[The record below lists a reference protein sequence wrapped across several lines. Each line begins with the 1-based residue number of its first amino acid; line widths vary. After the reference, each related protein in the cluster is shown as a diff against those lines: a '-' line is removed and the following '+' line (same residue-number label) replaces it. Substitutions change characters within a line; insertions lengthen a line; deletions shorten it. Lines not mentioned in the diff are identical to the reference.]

1 MCDKLVFDMSQ
12 EGGGETPSVFI
23 KKDWLNILDNQ
34 SQNYNSNQSVI
45 DTSQLSNSNKW
56 LSYREGYLVVPLL
69 LTFGG
74 GAVSTSA
81 DPLPYNPST
90 GNVNTDA
97 VPPADDEFQIK
108 GDTALGLKNWFG
120 NIIHSMTLDY
130 NGTTI
135 IQQTPFSSMWN
146 TFKLMTSLS
155 WNDVATIGATIGF
168 YPDDP
173 LAFLISPNA
182 STTNV
187 NQASGLGICNNFPVQ
202 NLPIWS
208 GNNSF
213 NVAGGNSGFAKR
225 LQYISYDPAIAT
237 QLNQSALVSSN
248 YAYSSLLTASNTTRL
263 WKSYVFNNVDASSTK
278 GGTTQIAVTATI
290 YLRHIHAFFNQV
302 PLLKGAYMKMTLNLN
317 NTSFTQVLTTTTIS
331 TLAQNIVSSLS
342 VSNSVGGVN
351 PMMWSST
358 GRQGGTYVGY
368 TGTSGIPAGTYYG
381 NVSVGAT
388 CLDSSIRNALQTQ
401 ASPLA
406 NSVYLYV
413 PSYTFNPVFEQAY
426 LSNPVKQIAYTDIY
440 QYEVKGVGAGQT
452 FNNLITNG
460 IANMKSVL
468 ICPYFSSASD
478 YYPSV
483 PVYQSPYDPAGCG
496 ATSPLVHFN
505 NFNVVVSGQN
515 MIYNTQRYMFEE
527 FNDQFYGVNAVNGGL
542 TDGLSSGLIN
552 RLGWDMEQCFYYV
565 DLSRMLPAEKSV
577 PKSLQIIGENMSA
590 QPVDLMIFVEY
601 GLEIQI
607 DSLTGV
613 RM

>member
-56 LSYREGYLVVPLL
+56 LSYREAYLQVPLL
-69 LTFGG
+69 LSYGNTTLSD
-74 GAVSTSA
+74 ST
-81 DPLPYNPST
+81 DPLPFQGLS
-90 GNVNTDA
+90 GNIG
-97 VPPADDEFQIK
+97 ADESQITP
-108 GDTALGLKNWFG
+108 DTALGLKNWFG

-155 WNDVATIGATIGF
+155 WQDVHSMGATIGF

-173 LAFLISPNA
+173 LAWIPTQSDVNNNPNKA
-182 STTNV
+182 N
-187 NQASGLGICNNFPVQ
+187 GLGICNNV
-202 NLPIWS
+202 PIINARVAS
-208 GNNSF
+208 GNNTYNSQ
-213 NVAGGNSGFAKR
+213 GGNAGFGKR
-225 LQYISYDPAIAT
+225 LQYISYNPAKNPC
-237 QLNQSALVSSN
+237 LNGESILNNGGAYSALLSVQ
-248 YAYSSLLTASNTTRL
+248 NTTRL
-263 WKSYVFNNVDASSTK
+263 WKSFVSNAVNATATK
-278 GGTTQIAVTATI
+278 GGCVQISVMATI
-290 YLRHIHAFFNQV
+290 YLRHIHAFFNQA

-317 NTSFTQVLTTTTIS
+317 NTTFSQVVATQTSSGATY
-331 TLAQNIVSSLS
+331 QVSSSVS
-342 VSNSVGGVN
+342 VSNAVGGVN
-351 PMMWSST
+351 PLMVSGT
-358 GRQGGTYVGY
+358 GDFLATTVAY
-368 TGTSGIPAGTYYG
+368 TGTTSQPSGTYYG

-388 CLDSSIRNALQTQ
+388 CLDSTIRNSIGVTTGV
-401 ASPLA
+401 LA
-406 NSVYLYV
+406 NSIYLYV

-426 LSNPVKQIAYTDIY
+426 LSNPVKQISYTDIY
-440 QYEVKGVGAGQT
+440 QYEVKGVTTGST

-468 ICPYFSSASD
+468 VMPFIATDSVLSAG
-478 YYPSV
+478 V
-483 PVYQSPYDPAGCG
+483 PAYQSPYDPAGCG
-496 ATSPLVHFN
+496 ATSPLAHFS

-515 MIYNTQRYMFEE
+515 MIYNTQRYAFEE
-527 FNDQFYGVNAVNGGL
+527 FNNQFYGVNAVNGGL
-542 TDGLSSGLIN
+542 TDGLSSGLID

-577 PKSLQIIGENMSA
+577 PKSLQIVGENLCG
-590 QPVDLMIFVEY
+590 QTLDLMVFVEY